1 MNEIFKNKGDSEESK
16 NYRGISLVYL
26 LSKVYDLILGNRF
39 MIWFKKICNDAQTA
53 YQDGKSSADH
63 VFFLRCL
70 VQQAIRYDEKIF
82 LIAADF
88 DGAFDRI
95 SRSLLIR
102 KLIRF
107 GAGTVFVACIAS
119 MYMHTDNII
128 FRDKEFVTYKLL
140 SGIKQ
145 GLPLSPLLFIFYI
158 NDIFDTFKRIHG
170 RCVDNIYQL
179 IHLLVHADDV
189 TLLATLRDC
198 AIKKLQTLSE
208 YCNNNF
214 IVPQFTKCMF
224 IVINGSEDDKISLP
238 FGNSLLENVNYLE
251 ILGSHL
257 VQSGSLMEELELH
270 MNKRFYSCI
279 KFFNFCKEN
288 KLAPLSVR
296 LKSLRGCVMM
306 SLLHNCE
313 AFGNKVPKSLESV
326 YHKLIRTALRVRT
339 NTPKLL
345 LYVESGLL
353 PIKALIEARQYKFFT
368 RFQKSLD
375 PDADRFIVFNKLV
388 QNPSRY
394 LKHYLTLHAKYS
406 CHRDIYRSYI
416 NDVKSNIRKQASKS
430 SGGTRYKTYISINP
444 NLEETPFIQ
453 CMHPFSADIVRFRL
467 GSHSLPIEKGRWSRL
482 EREDRLCNVCGVV
495 GDEHHIIYECSQIFR
510 GDLSLSNDISCIWK
524 EEDVFRLFGRI
535 RETDYL

>member
-1 MNEIFKNKGDSEESK
+1 
-16 NYRGISLVYL
+16 
-26 LSKVYDLILGNRF
+26 
-39 MIWFKKICNDAQTA
+39 
-53 YQDGKSSADH
+53 
-63 VFFLRCL
+63 
-70 VQQAIRYDEKIF
+70 
-82 LIAADF
+82 
-88 DGAFDRI
+88 
-95 SRSLLIR
+95 
-102 KLIRF
+102 
-107 GAGTVFVACIAS
+107 
-119 MYMHTDNII
+119 
-128 FRDKEFVTYKLL
+128 
-140 SGIKQ
+140 
-145 GLPLSPLLFIFYI
+145 
-158 NDIFDTFKRIHG
+158 
-170 RCVDNIYQL
+170 
-179 IHLLVHADDV
+179 
-189 TLLATLRDC
+189 
-198 AIKKLQTLSE
+198 
-208 YCNNNF
+208 
-214 IVPQFTKCMF
+214 
-224 IVINGSEDDKISLP
+224 
-238 FGNSLLENVNYLE
+238 
-251 ILGSHL
+251 
-257 VQSGSLMEELELH
+257 
-270 MNKRFYSCI
+270 
-279 KFFNFCKEN
+279 
-288 KLAPLSVR
+288 
-296 LKSLRGCVMM
+296 MM

-313 AFGNKVPKSLESV
+313 AFGDKVPKSLDAI
-326 YHKLIRTALRVRT
+326 YHKMIRTALRVRT

-510 GDLSLSNDISCIWK
+510 GDLSLSNDINFIWK